1 MVLLFEHRGQFDG
14 AVRWRKGRSPGRD
27 RDLATSDDAIPGAYE
42 RVMSQRVKLIVRSS
56 CGVTERSASS
66 AARHTSNQ
74 EPNSNKRERERVVA
88 FLSVKNQASNAPKV
102 CESKK
107 QVSRSR
113 SRKHQC
119 MNTKNG
125 TSVESDQNVNTQA

>member
-27 RDLATSDDAIPGAYE
+27 RDLAASDDAILGAHE
-42 RVMSQRVKLIVRSS
+42 RVRRQHVKLIVRSS
-56 CGVTERSASS
+56 CGVTEHRQ
-66 AARHTSNQ
+66 RRVTLQIKNRIRT
-74 EPNSNKRERERVVA
+74 KLREKRVVA

-107 QVSRSR
+107 QVSL
-113 SRKHQC
+113 
-119 MNTKNG
+119 
-125 TSVESDQNVNTQA
+125 V

>member
-1 MVLLFEHRGQFDG
+1 MVSGQFDG

-27 RDLATSDDAIPGAYE
+27 RDLAASDDAIPGAHE
-42 RVMSQRVKLIVRSS
+42 RVMRQRVKLIVRSS
-56 CGVTERSASS
+56 CGVTEQKASS

-74 EPNSNKRERERVVA
+74 EPNTIKTKRESERERVVA

-113 SRKHQC
+113 SR
-119 MNTKNG
+119 
-125 TSVESDQNVNTQA
+125 